1 MMTGRLGAIITWVCL
16 LLALSL
22 GPGWAR
28 EKAPSLRQLKQAVQD
43 NPQDPQAYYN
53 LGLKYAI
60 LGKDKE
66 AVKAFKQALKL
77 KPDYAEAQ
85 YELGRLKGDAG
96 DTEKAIKDL
105 QRALKFKP
113 DFSAARTG
121 LGGEYNR
128 QGLDFIKQG
137 DWEKAAQA
145 FKESIQ
151 ANPGAEVE
159 GAARNNL
166 GVALASEG
174 KYSEARE
181 QFRKVLEA
189 DPGNA
194 NAHYNFGASSLGA
207 GNNVDAFREYL
218 ILKELDP
225 TSAGELSYLI
235 FQEKIDSKRRN
246 LVK

>member
-1 MMTGRLGAIITWVCL
+1 MTGRLGAIITSVCL
-16 LLALSL
+16 LLVLSL

-28 EKAPSLRQLKQAVQD
+28 DRAPSLRQLKQAVKE

-53 LGLKYAI
+53 LGLQYAI

-66 AVKAFKQALKL
+66 AVKAFQQALKL

-96 DTEKAIKDL
+96 DTEKAIQDL
-105 QRALKFKP
+105 QRTLKFKP
-113 DFSAARTG
+113 DFSAARTA
-121 LGGEYNR
+121 LGGEYNQ
-128 QGLDFIKQG
+128 QGLDFIKKG
-137 DWEKAAQA
+137 EWGNAAQA
-145 FKESIQ
+145 FKESLQ
-151 ANPGAEVE
+151 ANPGAEVG

-174 KYSEARE
+174 NYAEARE
-181 QFRKVLEA
+181 EFRKVLEA
-189 DPGNA
+189 DPGNV
-194 NAHYNFGASSLGA
+194 NARYNLGVSSLGV

-225 TSAGELSYLI
+225 VSAGELSYLI
-235 FQEKIDSKRRN
+235 FQRKIDSKRES
-246 LVK
+246 LSK